1 MNKLSKIIN
10 TLSEEDLLK
19 IKRDLVAGNVDKLVD
34 NRLKNFQ
41 EIKLSSKNCPVC
53 DGPISSSCFVLEFGE
68 PYIRR
73 RAYFDGVDCLE
84 YFVNTHLKKENKIQK

>member
-19 IKRDLVAGNVDKLVD
+19 IKRDLVAGNVDKLVE

-41 EIKLSSKNCPVC
+41 EVKFSSKTCPVC
-53 DGPISSSCFVLEFGE
+53 DGAISSSCFVLEFGE
-68 PYIRR
+68 SYLRR

-84 YFVNTHLKKENKIQK
+84 YFVNTQLKKESKIHK